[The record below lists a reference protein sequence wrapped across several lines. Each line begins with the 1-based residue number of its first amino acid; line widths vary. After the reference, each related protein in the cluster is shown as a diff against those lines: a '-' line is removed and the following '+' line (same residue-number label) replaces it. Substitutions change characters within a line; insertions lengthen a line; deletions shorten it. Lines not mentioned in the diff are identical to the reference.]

1 MLKGEKTMES
11 KQLAIA
17 IALAMDKKKAQEIR
31 AVQVDDLTVLADYF
45 VMATGNSTTQVSAIA
60 DEVEF
65 QLAQQDIRPL
75 HIEGH
80 DSKRWI
86 LMDYGDVIVHVFT
99 PDAREFYD
107 LEHLWADG
115 KPLPLA
121 DAINAQRETE
131 A

>member
-1 MLKGEKTMES
+1 MDS
-11 KQLAIA
+11 KELATKIA
-17 IALAMDKKKAQEIR
+17 IAMDKKKALEIR
-31 AVQVDDLTVLADYF
+31 AVQVEDLTILADYF

-65 QLAQQDIRPL
+65 QLEQLGIRPARV
-75 HIEGH
+75 EGH

-99 PDAREFYD
+99 PDAREYYD
-107 LEHLWADG
+107 LEHMWADG

-121 DAINAQRETE
+121 QAINEAREAQGE
-131 A
+131 

>member
-1 MLKGEKTMES
+1 MDS
-11 KQLAIA
+11 KQIAVAAAI
-17 IALAMDKKKAQEIR
+17 AMDKKKALEIR
-31 AVQVDDLTVLADYF
+31 AVQVDDLTILADYF

-65 QLAQQDIRPL
+65 QLGKLGVKPI

-80 DSKRWI
+80 DSKRWV

-99 PDAREFYD
+99 PDAREYYD
-107 LEHLWADG
+107 LEHMWADG
-115 KPLPLA
+115 NQLPLA
-121 DAINAQRETE
+121 DAINAAREAQEE